1 MLLEQQTQQLAD
13 AKALEVLE
21 RARDRAIAPFPPS
34 PPEPERDRQ
43 ADTVDLTGILADD
56 HDGLA
61 LDANI
66 AKPGEIVA
74 HPAYGP
80 VSNIETERVLAVAT
94 DDLDVPFQQMTT
106 RLTDA
111 LPGNSA
117 LSLIVHN
124 PFALNHKDLLNK
136 WENSKQNR
144 SRGRSSTT

>member
-1 MLLEQQTQQLAD
+1 MG
-13 AKALEVLE
+13 
-21 RARDRAIAPFPPS
+21 
-34 PPEPERDRQ
+34 
-43 ADTVDLTGILADD
+43 LTGMLDD
-56 HDGLA
+56 DDDGLA
-61 LDANI
+61 LDVDI

-80 VSNIETERVLAVAT
+80 VSNIETERVLAVAMG
-94 DDLDVPFQQMTT
+94 DLDVPLQQRTT

-117 LSLIVHN
+117 LSLIVYN

-136 WENSKQNR
+136 WKNSKQNR